1 MALRFGDVIVVPFP
15 FTDQTTIKRR
25 PAVVISSERYN
36 RERPDLILM
45 AITSQ
50 MRPAPTVGE
59 ASVVQWQAAGLLK
72 PSVIK
77 PLITTIEATLVIRQL
92 GALVADD
99 QKALRQA
106 LAAVIG

>member
-36 RERPDLILM
+36 LGRPDLILM

-50 MRPAPTVGE
+50 LRPTPTVGE
-59 ASVVQWQAAGLLK
+59 VAVVQWQVAGLLK

-92 GALVADD
+92 GTLVADD
-99 QKALRQA
+99 QESLRQA

>member
-1 MALRFGDVIVVPFP
+1 
-15 FTDQTTIKRR
+15 
-25 PAVVISSERYN
+25 VVISSEQYN
-36 RERPDLILM
+36 LERPDFILM

-50 MRPAPTVGE
+50 MRPLPAVGE
-59 ASVVQWQAAGLLK
+59 VAVVQWRAAGLLK

-77 PLITTIEATLVIRQL
+77 PLITAIEATLVIRQL

-99 QKALRQA
+99 QKLLRQA